1 MPDAPPPPAAA
12 EPEGFRG
19 GLARPFELAGG
30 ALVTVTAVLPLVGGE
45 VFVAPDT
52 LFALSLLI
60 VSWLVDRHRS
70 VSALLLLGG
79 ETSLLSALLLFALT
93 GCHPARF
100 GIAASTLALAGLGL
114 LVLWFRRVRPRLH
127 ELAGEVLWLA
137 PLLAILEATL
147 GSSHA
152 TDRCLAPR
160 VLMWECG
167 GLVVLAV
174 GMALVRPGRGGRGLS
189 SQGRARWEWPPL
201 SGQRSTPP
209 RGSPRSL
216 DRWLP

>member
-30 ALVTVTAVLPLVGGE
+30 ALVTVSAVLPVLGGQ
-45 VFVAPDT
+45 VFVSPPDT
-52 LFALSLLI
+52 LFAVSLLI

-174 GMALVRPGRGGRGLS
+174 ALALARPGRGRGR
-189 SQGRARWEWPPL
+189 
-201 SGQRSTPP
+201 P
-209 RGSPRSL
+209 RGRPRA
-216 DRWLP
+216 